1 MTSRIIAID
10 QSTSATKAMLFS
22 EQCELLHRVNIEHQ
36 QFYPQTGWV
45 EHDAEEIYQNT
56 IEAVRCLLKE
66 EDVNH
71 GKVSYSLAITNQRET
86 VVVWNKHTGKP
97 VYHAV
102 VWQCQRGAAICKDLK
117 DRGYGP
123 LVQQKSGLLIDPYF
137 SASGAKWILDNVDG
151 ARQMAENGELLMGT
165 IDSWL
170 IWKLTAG
177 RNHLTDYT
185 NASRTMLFNIHT
197 LDWDDELLNL
207 FTIPRSMMPGAMPCD
222 SIFGE
227 TTIEN
232 LFRTPIQIAGVLGDS
247 HGALTGQ
254 MCFEPGMG
262 KVTYGTG
269 SSVMVNIG
277 EEAIAAPEGLVT
289 SVGFSALGK
298 VYYAFEGNIHCT
310 GATIKW
316 MVEKL
321 GLVDSFHQI
330 ETLAASV
337 KDNEG
342 VYLVPAFTGLGA
354 PWWRPEA
361 KAAIW
366 GMTLNTG
373 KAHVLR
379 AGLESI
385 AYQVKDLADM
395 MTAQAGIE
403 LKGLRVD
410 GGPTKN
416 QFLMQFQADML
427 QTVINRSEIEEAS
440 ALGAVVM
447 NGFACKKWTAFQEAS
462 ALRTVDDCITP
473 CMKKEELECLYSGW
487 REAVKKVIGQNN

>member
-1 MTSRIIAID
+1 MTSRIIAVD

-36 QFYPQTGWV
+36 QFYPQIGWV

-56 IEAVRCLLKE
+56 IEAIRCLLEKE
-66 EDVNH
+66 DANEESI
-71 GKVSYSLAITNQRET
+71 SYSLAITNQRET
-86 VVVWNKHTGKP
+86 VVVWDKRTGKP
-97 VYHAV
+97 VHHAV
-102 VWQCQRGAAICKDLK
+102 VWQCQRGVAICKDLK
-117 DRGYGP
+117 DRGYSR

-137 SASGAKWILDNVDG
+137 SASGAKWILDHVEG
-151 ARQMAENGELLMGT
+151 ARQMAEKGDLLMGT

-170 IWKLTAG
+170 IWKLTEG
-177 RNHLTDYT
+177 REHMTDYT

-197 LDWDDELLNL
+197 LDWDDELLDL
-207 FTIPRSMMPGAMPCD
+207 FTIPRSMMAKAMPCD
-222 SIFGE
+222 SVFGE

-232 LFRTPIQIAGVLGDS
+232 LFKSPIQIAGVLGDS

-254 MCFEPGMG
+254 MCFEAGMG

-277 EEAIAAPEGLVT
+277 EEAITAPEGLVT
-289 SVGFSALGK
+289 SVGFAALGK

-330 ETLAASV
+330 ETLATSV
-337 KDNEG
+337 KDNDG

-354 PWWRPEA
+354 PWWKPEV
-361 KAAIW
+361 KAAIS
-366 GMTLNTG
+366 GMTLNTS

-385 AYQVKDLADM
+385 AYQVKDLIDM

-447 NGFACKKWTAFQEAS
+447 NGFARKKWTEFQEAS
-462 ALRTVDDCITP
+462 ALRTVDNCITP
-473 CMKKEELECLYSGW
+473 CMKIGEQEILYGGW

>member
-56 IEAVRCLLKE
+56 IEAIRCLLKE

-232 LFRTPIQIAGVLGDS
+232 LFRAPIQIAGVLGDS

-337 KDNEG
+337 KNNDG

-366 GMTLNTG
+366 GMTLNAG

-385 AYQVKDLADM
+385 AYQVKDLVDM

-447 NGFACKKWTAFQEAS
+447 NGFARKKWTAFQEAS
-462 ALRTVDDCITP
+462 ALRTVDNCITP
-473 CMKKEELECLYSGW
+473 SMKKEELECLYSGW

>member
-1 MTSRIIAID
+1 MTSRIIAVD

-36 QFYPQTGWV
+36 QFYPQIGWV

-56 IEAVRCLLKE
+56 IEAIRCLLEKE
-66 EDVNH
+66 DANEESI
-71 GKVSYSLAITNQRET
+71 SYSLAITNQRET
-86 VVVWNKHTGKP
+86 VVVWDKRTGKP
-97 VYHAV
+97 VHHAV
-102 VWQCQRGAAICKDLK
+102 VWQCQRGVAICKDLK
-117 DRGYGP
+117 DRGYSR

-137 SASGAKWILDNVDG
+137 SASGAKWILDHVEG
-151 ARQMAENGELLMGT
+151 ARQMAEKGDLLMGT

-170 IWKLTAG
+170 IWKLTEG
-177 RNHLTDYT
+177 REHLTDYT

-197 LDWDDELLNL
+197 LDWDDELLDL
-207 FTIPRSMMPGAMPCD
+207 FTIPRSMMAKAMPCD
-222 SIFGE
+222 SVFGE

-232 LFRTPIQIAGVLGDS
+232 LFKSPIQIAGVLGDS

-254 MCFEPGMG
+254 MCFEAGMG

-277 EEAIAAPEGLVT
+277 EEAITAPEGLVT
-289 SVGFSALGK
+289 SVGFAALGK

-330 ETLAASV
+330 ETLATSV
-337 KDNEG
+337 KDNDG

-354 PWWRPEA
+354 PWWKPEV
-361 KAAIW
+361 KAAIS
-366 GMTLNTG
+366 GMTLNTS

-385 AYQVKDLADM
+385 AYQVKDLIDM

-447 NGFACKKWTAFQEAS
+447 NGFARKKWTDFQEAS
-462 ALRTVDDCITP
+462 ALRTVDNCITP
-473 CMKKEELECLYSGW
+473 CMKIGEQEILYGGW

>member
-1 MTSRIIAID
+1 MISRIITID

-22 EQCELLHRVNIEHQ
+22 EDCELLHRVNIEHQ
-36 QFYPQTGWV
+36 QFYPQIGWV
-45 EHDAEEIYQNT
+45 EHDAEEIYKNT
-56 IEAVRCLLKE
+56 IEAIHCLLEQE
-66 EDVNH
+66 EVN
-71 GKVSYSLAITNQRET
+71 GKDISYSLAITNQRET
-86 VVVWNKHTGKP
+86 VVVWNRHTGKS

-102 VWQCQRGAAICKDLK
+102 VWQCQRGAAICKELK
-117 DRGYGP
+117 DKGYSE
-123 LVQQKSGLLIDPYF
+123 LVQRKTGLLIDPYF
-137 SASGAKWILDNVDG
+137 SASGAKWI
-151 ARQMAENGELLMGT
+151 
-165 IDSWL
+165 
-170 IWKLTAG
+170 
-177 RNHLTDYT
+177 
-185 NASRTMLFNIHT
+185 
-197 LDWDDELLNL
+197 
-207 FTIPRSMMPGAMPCD
+207 
-222 SIFGE
+222 
-227 TTIEN
+227 
-232 LFRTPIQIAGVLGDS
+232 GDS

-254 MCFEPGMG
+254 MCFEAGMG

-277 EEAIAAPEGLVT
+277 EEAVAAPEGLVT

-321 GLVDSFHQI
+321 GLVDSFNQI
-330 ETLAASV
+330 ETLATSV
-337 KDNEG
+337 KNNDG

-354 PWWRPEA
+354 PWWKPDA

-366 GMTLNTG
+366 GMTLNAG

-385 AYQVKDLADM
+385 AYQVKDLIDM
-395 MTAQAGIE
+395 MTRQAGIE
-403 LKGLRVD
+403 LKALRVD

-427 QTVINRSEIEEAS
+427 HAVINRSEIEEAS

-447 NGFACKKWTAFQEAS
+447 NGFARKKWASFQEA
-462 ALRTVDDCITP
+462 AAMRTIDNCIAP
-473 CMKKEELECLYSGW
+473 CMEEKELQSLYSGW

>member
-1 MTSRIIAID
+1 MISRIITID

-22 EQCELLHRVNIEHQ
+22 EDCELLHRVNIEHQ
-36 QFYPQTGWV
+36 QFYPQIGWV
-45 EHDAEEIYQNT
+45 EHDAEEIYKNT
-56 IEAVRCLLKE
+56 IEAIHCLLEQE
-66 EDVNH
+66 EVN
-71 GKVSYSLAITNQRET
+71 GKDISYSLAITNQRET
-86 VVVWNKHTGKP
+86 VVVWN
-97 VYHAV
+97 
-102 VWQCQRGAAICKDLK
+102 R
-117 DRGYGP
+117 
-123 LVQQKSGLLIDPYF
+123 
-137 SASGAKWILDNVDG
+137 
-151 ARQMAENGELLMGT
+151 ELL
-165 IDSWL
+165 
-170 IWKLTAG
+170 K
-177 RNHLTDYT
+177 
-185 NASRTMLFNIHT
+185 
-197 LDWDDELLNL
+197 L
-207 FTIPRSMMPGAMPCD
+207 FTIPRNMMPEALPCD
-222 SIFGE
+222 AVFGE
-227 TTIEN
+227 TTIEG
-232 LFRTPIQIAGVLGDS
+232 LFKSPIQIAGVLGDS

-254 MCFEPGMG
+254 MCFEAGMG

-277 EEAIAAPEGLVT
+277 EEAVAAPEGLVT

-321 GLVDSFHQI
+321 GLVDSFNQI
-330 ETLAASV
+330 ETLATSV
-337 KDNEG
+337 KNNDG

-354 PWWRPEA
+354 PWWKPDA

-366 GMTLNTG
+366 GMTLNAG

-385 AYQVKDLADM
+385 AYQVKDLIDM
-395 MTAQAGIE
+395 MTRQAGIE
-403 LKGLRVD
+403 LKALRVD

-427 QTVINRSEIEEAS
+427 HAVINRSEIEEAS

-447 NGFACKKWTAFQEAS
+447 NGFARKKWASFQEA
-462 ALRTVDDCITP
+462 AAMRTIDNCIAP
-473 CMKKEELECLYSGW
+473 CMEEKELQSLYSGW

>member
-1 MTSRIIAID
+1 MISKIITID

-22 EQCELLHRVNIEHQ
+22 ESCELLHRVNIEHQ
-36 QFYPQTGWV
+36 QFYPQLGWV
-45 EHDAEEIYQNT
+45 EHDAEEIYKNT
-56 IEAVRCLLKE
+56 IEAIHCLLEKE
-66 EDVNH
+66 EVN
-71 GKVSYSLAITNQRET
+71 GKDISYSLAITNQRET
-86 VVVWNKHTGKP
+86 VVVWNKRTGKP

-102 VWQCQRGAAICKDLK
+102 VWQCQRGAAICKELK
-117 DRGYGP
+117 DKGYSE
-123 LVQQKSGLLIDPYF
+123 LVQRKTGLLIDPYF
-137 SASGAKWILDNVDG
+137 SASGAKWI
-151 ARQMAENGELLMGT
+151 
-165 IDSWL
+165 
-170 IWKLTAG
+170 
-177 RNHLTDYT
+177 
-185 NASRTMLFNIHT
+185 
-197 LDWDDELLNL
+197 
-207 FTIPRSMMPGAMPCD
+207 
-222 SIFGE
+222 
-227 TTIEN
+227 
-232 LFRTPIQIAGVLGDS
+232 GDS

-254 MCFEPGMG
+254 MCFEAGMG

-277 EEAIAAPEGLVT
+277 EEAVTAPEGLVT

-321 GLVDSFHQI
+321 GLVDSFNQI
-330 ETLAASV
+330 ETLATSV
-337 KDNEG
+337 KNNDG

-354 PWWRPEA
+354 PWWKPDA

-366 GMTLNTG
+366 GMTLNAG

-385 AYQVKDLADM
+385 AYQVKDLIDM
-395 MTAQAGIE
+395 MTRQAGIE
-403 LKGLRVD
+403 LKALRVD

-427 QTVINRSEIEEAS
+427 QAVINRSEIEEAS

-447 NGFACKKWTAFQEAS
+447 NGFARKKWTSFQEA
-462 ALRTVDDCITP
+462 AAMRTIDNCITP
-473 CMKKEELECLYSGW
+473 CMEEKELQSLYSGW

>member
-1 MTSRIIAID
+1 MISRIITID

-22 EQCELLHRVNIEHQ
+22 EDCELLHRVNIEHQ
-36 QFYPQTGWV
+36 QFYPQIGWV
-45 EHDAEEIYQNT
+45 EHDAEEIYKNT
-56 IEAVRCLLKE
+56 IEAIHCLLEQE
-66 EDVNH
+66 EVN
-71 GKVSYSLAITNQRET
+71 GKDISYSLAITNQRET
-86 VVVWNKHTGKP
+86 VVVWNRHTGKS

-102 VWQCQRGAAICKDLK
+102 VWQCQRGAAICKELK
-117 DRGYGP
+117 DKGYSE
-123 LVQQKSGLLIDPYF
+123 LVQRKTGLLIDPYF
-137 SASGAKWILDNVDG
+137 SASGAKWILDNVEN
-151 ARQMAENGELLMGT
+151 ARELAEKGDLLMGT

-170 IWKLTAG
+170 IWKLTEG
-177 RNHLTDYT
+177 RKHLTDYT

-197 LDWDDELLNL
+197 LDWDEELLKL
-207 FTIPRSMMPGAMPCD
+207 FTIPRSMMPEALPCD
-222 SIFGE
+222 AVFGE
-227 TTIEN
+227 TTIEG
-232 LFRTPIQIAGVLGDS
+232 LFKSPIQMAGVLGDS

-254 MCFEPGMG
+254 MCFEAGMG

-277 EEAIAAPEGLVT
+277 EEAVAAPEGLVT

-321 GLVDSFHQI
+321 GLVDSFNQI
-330 ETLAASV
+330 ETLATSV
-337 KDNEG
+337 KNNDG

-354 PWWRPEA
+354 PWWKPDA

-366 GMTLNTG
+366 GMTLNAG

-385 AYQVKDLADM
+385 AYQVKDLIDM
-395 MTAQAGIE
+395 MTRQAGIE
-403 LKGLRVD
+403 LKALRVD

-427 QTVINRSEIEEAS
+427 HAVINRSEIEEAS

-447 NGFACKKWTAFQEAS
+447 NGFARKKWASFQEA
-462 ALRTVDDCITP
+462 AAMRTIDNCIAP
-473 CMKKEELECLYSGW
+473 CMEEKELQSLYSGW

>member
-1 MTSRIIAID
+1 MTSKIIAID

-22 EQCELLHRVNIEHQ
+22 ENCELLHRVNIEHR
-36 QFYPQTGWV
+36 QFYPQPGWV
-45 EHDAEEIYQNT
+45 EHDAEEIFENT
-56 IEAVRCLLKE
+56 IKAIGCLLKE
-66 EDVNH
+66 EDVN
-71 GKVSYSLAITNQRET
+71 GGTVSYSLAITNQRET
-86 VVVWNKHTGKP
+86 VVVWNKRTGKP

-102 VWQCQRGAAICKDLK
+102 VWQCQRGAAICKELK
-117 DRGYGP
+117 EKGFSP
-123 LVQQKSGLLIDPYF
+123 LVQEKSGLLIDPYF
-137 SASGAKWILDNVDG
+137 SASGAKWILDNVEG
-151 ARQMAENGELLMGT
+151 ARKQAEKGDLLMGT

-170 IWKLTAG
+170 IWKLTDG

-185 NASRTMLFNIHT
+185 NASRTMLFNIQT
-197 LDWDDELLNL
+197 LNWDEELLRL
-207 FTIPRSMMPGAMPCD
+207 FTIPRSMMPEAQSCD
-222 SIFGE
+222 SFFGE
-227 TTIEN
+227 TDIAG
-232 LFRTPIQIAGVLGDS
+232 LFARPIQIAGVLGDS

-254 MCFEPGMG
+254 MCFESGMG

-277 EEAIAAPEGLVT
+277 EDAIKAPEGLVT
-289 SVGFSALGK
+289 SVGFAALGK
-298 VYYAFEGNIHCT
+298 VFYAFEGNIHCT

-321 GLVDSFHQI
+321 GLVDSFNQI
-330 ETLAASV
+330 ETLATSV
-337 KDNEG
+337 CDNDG

-354 PWWRPEA
+354 PWWKPEA

-366 GMTLNTG
+366 GMTLNAG

-385 AYQVKDLADM
+385 AYQVKDLIDM
-395 MTAQAGIE
+395 MTTQASIR

-416 QFLMQFQADML
+416 HFLMQFQADML

-447 NGFACKKWTAFQEAS
+447 NGFARKKWTTFQEAS
-462 ALRTVDDCITP
+462 AMRTVDNCITP
-473 CMKKEELECLYSGW
+473 CMKKEELERLYAGW
-487 REAVKKVIGQNN
+487 RQAVEKVIGEK

>member
-1 MTSRIIAID
+1 MISKIITID

-22 EQCELLHRVNIEHQ
+22 ESCELLHRVNIEHQ
-36 QFYPQTGWV
+36 QFYPQLGWV
-45 EHDAEEIYQNT
+45 EHDAEEIYKNT
-56 IEAVRCLLKE
+56 IEAIHCLLEKE
-66 EDVNH
+66 EVN
-71 GKVSYSLAITNQRET
+71 GKDISYSLAITNQRET
-86 VVVWNKHTGKP
+86 VVVWNKRTGKP

-102 VWQCQRGAAICKDLK
+102 VWQCQRGAAICKELK
-117 DRGYGP
+117 DKGYSG
-123 LVQQKSGLLIDPYF
+123 LVQRKTGLLIDPYF
-137 SASGAKWILDNVDG
+137 SASGAKWI
-151 ARQMAENGELLMGT
+151 
-165 IDSWL
+165 
-170 IWKLTAG
+170 
-177 RNHLTDYT
+177 
-185 NASRTMLFNIHT
+185 
-197 LDWDDELLNL
+197 
-207 FTIPRSMMPGAMPCD
+207 
-222 SIFGE
+222 
-227 TTIEN
+227 
-232 LFRTPIQIAGVLGDS
+232 GDS

-254 MCFEPGMG
+254 MCFEAGMG

-269 SSVMVNIG
+269 PSVMVNIG
-277 EEAIAAPEGLVT
+277 EEAVTAPEGLVT

-321 GLVDSFHQI
+321 GLVDSFNQI
-330 ETLAASV
+330 ETLATSV
-337 KDNEG
+337 KNNDG

-354 PWWRPEA
+354 PWWKPDA

-366 GMTLNTG
+366 GMTLNAG

-385 AYQVKDLADM
+385 AYQVKDLIDM
-395 MTAQAGIE
+395 MTRQAGIE
-403 LKGLRVD
+403 LKALRVD

-427 QTVINRSEIEEAS
+427 QAVINRSEIEEAS

-447 NGFACKKWTAFQEAS
+447 NGFARKKWTSFQEA
-462 ALRTVDDCITP
+462 AAMRTIDNCITP
-473 CMKKEELECLYSGW
+473 CMEEKELQSLYSGW